1 MEKEFNGDKIK
12 VNCSGFYVYA
22 SDNDPYVT
30 LDKSRYV
37 AEQLGA
43 EFNVIRN
50 ARHFNAAAGYLKFER
65 LLNDIKKLIK

>member
-1 MEKEFNGDKIK
+1 VEKEFNGDKMK

-22 SDNDPYVT
+22 SDNDLYVT

>member
-43 EFNVIRN
+43 EFNNVI
-50 ARHFNAAAGYLKFER
+50 GL
-65 LLNDIKKLIK
+65 